1 MNDHTQC
8 CSLEPDGRQPDV
20 RQPHSRQPHSRQPH
34 SRQPHSRQPH
44 SRQPH
49 SRQPH
54 SRQLNIVKPNRF
66 GQVHEATVRRPRILS
81 VLPRTLDFAEA
92 CGCRPVNC
100 GRVAGLLVAVCLLAG
115 WWLLGSIAQAW
126 AEPPQSDADAA
137 WFRESVE
144 PLLRRRCFACH
155 SHEAG
160 KIRGGLTLDA
170 RSGWLAGGESGPA
183 IVPGRPDESLLIQA
197 VRHASLEMPPSGKL
211 PDAEIA
217 VLEAWVRRGAPDPR
231 VLAAAAKPLA
241 DTRWWSLVPLVR
253 PAIPPLPAVAENA
266 PRFDGR
272 ARNPIDVFVAERLQ
286 RVGLTFGPPAGRRQ
300 LLRRLYFDLLGF
312 PPSPE
317 TVAEFLADEAPDA
330 VDRWIDR
337 LLASPRLGERWARH
351 WFDTIH
357 FAESHGYEHDIGRP
371 NAWPYRDYVIE
382 AFNRDTP
389 WPRFIREQLAADIF
403 YPHDTRLTPAL
414 GFLGAGTFDL
424 STFSTAPVTFDYQ
437 DRDDQV
443 TQTMAAFAS
452 LTANCARCHDHKF
465 DPVSQEDYYALQ
477 AVFAGVSKGN
487 LAFDADPRM
496 GEQRRRWTALRGSA
510 EARDASVLLDASW
523 NDSIAA
529 WEQANSGSAAAWHPL
544 EVVAAESRQGSTLS
558 ITAPNIVAASG
569 PRPERDVYSLR
580 VRATSPASAGL
591 SADPKSSADP
601 KAADG
606 PPTMPAITAVRLELL
621 ADPALPKGG
630 PGRQDNGNL
639 HLNQIE
645 LFVQP
650 AGLQPAG
657 TPPAGTPPNSAQ
669 PNSAQPAKPTLL
681 KIRRA
686 TADFN
691 QAGWTVEQAID
702 GNAGTAWGIYPQ
714 VGQSHVGV
722 FELAEPLV
730 LDANH
735 ELLVVLHQTHGGGH
749 LIGRLA
755 LAATTATGAS
765 ARMLASDLAEAL
777 RTPAAA
783 RSEPQRIA
791 IAAAALRERAEAEL
805 NALPPQQQVYAA
817 AMEVERDNRPAR
829 LAEPKRVHLLARG
842 DIAKPGVEVPPGA
855 IAALTH
861 APSRFTLV
869 DTRREGER
877 RAALADWLAHPSNPL
892 SWRSIANRLWHY
904 HWERG
909 LCDTPS
915 DLGRMGSTPTHP
927 ELLDWLAAAL
937 RDGDGTLKPLHRLI
951 VSSHV
956 YQQASEAT
964 HGAAVDPRNAW
975 LWRGP
980 RRRLDADMLRD
991 AVLAVSG
998 RVDWRMGGPS
1008 VQQFRSGPGPQ
1019 LTPKLDYDAYDWNGP
1034 DAGRRSVY
1042 RFVWRGIADPF
1053 METLDFPDAA
1063 LLQPARSESV
1073 SALQALAT
1081 LNNDFMLRHSEHFAQ
1096 RLERDE
1102 GVAFDPTGDGIE
1114 RRRARRAAQLAWQ
1127 REPTDGELG
1136 ALTSYASQHGWSALC
1151 RVLLNSAEF
1160 LYVE

>member
-1 MNDHTQC
+1 MKDHAQFDNLK
-8 CSLEPDGRQPDV
+8 SAGRPAA
-20 RQPHSRQPHSRQPH
+20 R
-34 SRQPHSRQPH
+34 
-44 SRQPH
+44 
-49 SRQPH
+49 
-54 SRQLNIVKPNRF
+54 
-66 GQVHEATVRRPRILS
+66 
-81 VLPRTLDFAEA
+81 
-92 CGCRPVNC
+92 

-115 WWLLGSIAQAW
+115 LVRLGSVARAW
-126 AEPPQSDADAA
+126 AEQPPSDADAA
-137 WFRESVE
+137 WFRQSVE

-253 PAIPPLPAVAENA
+253 PAIPPLPMVTENA
-266 PRFDGR
+266 LRFDGR
-272 ARNPIDVFVAERLQ
+272 ARNPIDAFAAERLQ
-286 RVGLTFGPPAGRRQ
+286 RAGLTFGPPAGRRQ
-300 LLRRLYFDLLGF
+300 LLRRLYFDLLGH

-317 TVAEFLADEAPDA
+317 AVADFLADEAPDA
-330 VDRWIDR
+330 VDRRIDR

-371 NAWPYRDYVIE
+371 NAWPYRDYVID
-382 AFNRDTP
+382 AFNHDTP

-403 YPHDTRLTPAL
+403 YPQDTRLTPAL

-424 STFSTAPVTFDYQ
+424 GTFSTAPVTFDYQ

-487 LAFDADPRM
+487 LAFDADPQT

-510 EARDASVLLDASW
+510 ESRDASVLLDPSW

-529 WEQANSGSAAAWHPL
+529 WERANSASAAVWHPL
-544 EVVAAESRQGSTLS
+544 EVVAAESRDGSTLT

-569 PRPERDVYSLR
+569 MRPERDVYSLR
-580 VRATSPASAGL
+580 VRAAAPAAS
-591 SADPKSSADP
+591 
-601 KAADG
+601 G
-606 PPTMPAITAVRLELL
+606 PTTTPAITAVRLELL
-621 ADPALPKGG
+621 ANPALPTGG
-630 PGRQDNGNL
+630 PGRQAYGNL

-650 AGLQPAG
+650 AGTQPTG
-657 TPPAGTPPNSAQ
+657 TPPTGKP
-669 PNSAQPAKPTLL
+669 PAKPILL

-691 QAGWTVEQAID
+691 QAGWTVEHAID
-702 GNAGTAWGIYPQ
+702 GQAGTAWGIYPQ

-730 LDANH
+730 LDASH
-735 ELLVVLHQTHGGGH
+735 ELLIVLHQTHGGGH

-755 LAATTATGAS
+755 LAATTATNSS
-765 ARMLASDLAEAL
+765 ARVLAGDLAEAL
-777 RTPAAA
+777 RAPAAT
-783 RSEPQRIA
+783 RSEPQRVA
-791 IAAAALRERAEAEL
+791 IAAAALRERAESEL
-805 NALPPQQQVYAA
+805 NALPPQQRVYAA

-861 APSRFTLV
+861 APGRFTLA
-869 DTRREGER
+869 DARREGER

-915 DLGRMGSTPTHP
+915 DLGRMGSPPTHP

-964 HGAAVDPRNAW
+964 HGASVDPRNAW

-980 RRRLDADMLRD
+980 RRRMDADMLRD
-991 AVLAVSG
+991 AVLAVSD

-1042 RFVWRGIADPF
+1042 SFVWRGIADPF
-1053 METLDFPDAA
+1053 MEAFDFPDAA

-1081 LNNDFMLRHSEHFAQ
+1081 LNNDFVLRHSEYFAQ
-1096 RLERDE
+1096 RLEREE
-1102 GVAFDPTGDGIE
+1102 GAAFDPTGAGFE
-1114 RRRARRAAQLAWQ
+1114 RRRTRRAAQLAWQ
-1127 REPTDGELG
+1127 REPTDSEIG
-1136 ALTSYASQHGWSALC
+1136 ALTSYARQHGWPALC